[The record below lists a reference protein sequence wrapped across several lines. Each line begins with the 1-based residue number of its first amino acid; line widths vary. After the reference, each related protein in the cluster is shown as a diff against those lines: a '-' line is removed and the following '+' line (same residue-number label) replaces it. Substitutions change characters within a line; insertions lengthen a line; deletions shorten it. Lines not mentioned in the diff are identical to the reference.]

1 MLTQQLLNFITASD
15 LNSINKAAV
24 ALNMSQQSLSKSI
37 QALEQ
42 DLDCVLLERSNRGV
56 NSTPNGQVIY
66 DVSKSILAQ
75 WEDMLDDVQRLNSVS
90 GEFCITFTPYVEM
103 GFMTPV
109 LGFFHHY
116 FPEVHL
122 IKQNHSLKIA
132 LDLLKQQKL
141 DLVIGAHLQNFGD
154 EWQDFT
160 HVLIHRVPLAIKVNS
175 QHPLAEKILAYHR

>member
-56 NSTPNGQVIY
+56 NLTPNGQVIY

-75 WEDMLDDVQRLNSVS
+75 WEDMLNDVQRLNSV
-90 GEFCITFTPYVEM
+90 
-103 GFMTPV
+103 
-109 LGFFHHY
+109 
-116 FPEVHL
+116 
-122 IKQNHSLKIA
+122 
-132 LDLLKQQKL
+132 
-141 DLVIGAHLQNFGD
+141 
-154 EWQDFT
+154 
-160 HVLIHRVPLAIKVNS
+160 
-175 QHPLAEKILAYHR
+175 